1 MTAFVLD
8 SSITFSWFF
17 EHEWT
22 DAANDLLDRLETETA
37 AVPPLWYFEVA
48 NVLAVRERQRRTTAA
63 HVAEFVAQLEA
74 LTIVA
79 DEEVPGRTFRR
90 VLDLAR
96 SEHLTGYDA
105 AYLELSMRLGVP
117 LATKDQELGKAAERL
132 GIQVLWAT

>member
-1 MTAFVLD
+1 
-8 SSITFSWFF
+8 
-17 EHEWT
+17 
-22 DAANDLLDRLETETA
+22 
-37 AVPPLWYFEVA
+37 
-48 NVLAVRERQRRTTAA
+48 
-63 HVAEFVAQLEA
+63 VAEFVAQLEA